1 MYIYTYAFVVD
12 HLPERGVES
21 IQVARAH
28 ELDRYELTH
37 ILGVVR
43 VALCLC
49 CCYHILIKKNKNKK
63 K

>member
-43 VALCLC
+43 VALFFVVVVTTF
-49 CCYHILIKKNKNKK
+49 
-63 K
+63 